1 MTKLSKKAIKYF
13 KEAVRGFLVDQ
24 AVFKNMEENF
34 RNVKIKFYEDMD
46 EYFESGSLEDDGSAI
61 FNYPDLGEGALKVT
75 KVQRTSVEFKV
86 DELEKILPKEIAKKI
101 IVKRYEVIDM
111 QGLASYLKKC
121 NVDPNIFKGF
131 LSVTKNVDVKELDRL
146 EELGKISVEQL
157 KGCYAVKKS
166 SPYYTVSEIKK

>member
-1 MTKLSKKAIKYF
+1 MKKLSKKAIKYF

-34 RNVKIKFYEDMD
+34 KNVKIRFYEDMD

-75 KVQRTSVEFKV
+75 KVQRTSVDFEADK
-86 DELEKILPKEIAKKI
+86 LEKVLPKEIAKKA
-101 IVKRYEVIDM
+101 IVKKYEIIDI
-111 QGLASYLKKC
+111 QGLTSYLKKC
-121 NVDPNIFKGF
+121 NVDPKIFKEF
-131 LSVTKNVDVKELDRL
+131 LSVTKTVDTKELDKL
-146 EELGKISVEQL
+146 EELGQISIEQI
-157 KGCYAVKKS
+157 KGCYTVKKS